1 MGAVCLMRTLNQ
13 LARCVQ
19 GKGGGGDFVVIPLR
33 AQSSRP
39 LIVYSMVGTTDY
51 NKRDTMSQPNRRC
64 RHSARSR
71 SSSLRWL
78 QRWRRCRVY
87 LLSFPYSALGRSSVQ
102 VEEERGPAIVPAILL
117 LTMSIGILF
126 SMSCFCRR
134 LLFICST

>member
-51 NKRDTMSQPNRRC
+51 NKRDTMSQPNRRLFKVLLPPMVAALAQMPGLSFIVSVFGSWSIIGSSRGGEGPRDRPSDSSVDDVN
-64 RHSARSR
+64 RHFIFHV
-71 SSSLRWL
+71 L
-78 QRWRRCRVY
+78 
-87 LLSFPYSALGRSSVQ
+87 LLSKIALH
-102 VEEERGPAIVPAILL
+102 L
-117 LTMSIGILF
+117 
-126 SMSCFCRR
+126 
-134 LLFICST
+134 